1 MNRLK
6 VSASII
12 SLFVSVS
19 LYSQILNGS
28 FEDWGVNSNNMEL
41 PLHWDALPPNSD
53 SSVIKSTNATDG
65 NFSLQMSS
73 LNFLEGSFSPSYIG
87 TKFIPSGMHSVFKF
101 YYLIDS
107 ISGASNAVINFYQ
120 RDTNGDYQLILSKKY
135 NQISED
141 FIGEEINIEF
151 QSLDTVLVVLVAQ
164 NHQIIFGFDGF
175 IRVLFDD
182 VKIDISSSQVNLE
195 NTACNVQNI
204 YHLYDAIYLN
214 TSCLNDKYFKIYS
227 LSGELIDFGSIGNR
241 VKYILPGLYVLVITD
256 FQDNNRI
263 LKLIIL

>member
-6 VSASII
+6 VSVSII
-12 SLFVSVS
+12 SLLLSGS

-28 FEDWGVNSNNMEL
+28 FEDWYVNSDNMEL
-41 PLHWDALPPNSD
+41 PLYWDALSPNSD
-53 SSVIKSTNATDG
+53 SSVVKSSKASDG

-73 LNFLEGSFSPSYIG
+73 LNFLEGNYSSSYIG

-101 YYLIDS
+101 HYLIDS

-120 RDTNGDYQLILSKKY
+120 RDTNGDYQLILSRKY

-141 FIGEEINIEF
+141 FIEEEINIEF
-151 QSLDTVLVVLVAQ
+151 QSLDTVRVVLVAQ
-164 NHQIIFGFDGF
+164 NHQITFGFDGF

-182 VKIDISSSQVNLE
+182 VKIDISSLQENLE
-195 NTACNVQNI
+195 DIGCNVQNI
-204 YHLYDAIYLN
+204 YHSYDAIYLN
-214 TSCLNDKYFKIYS
+214 TSCLNDKYFNIFS
-227 LSGELIDFGSIGNR
+227 LYGELIDFSSLGNR
-241 VKYILPGLYVLVITD
+241 VKNIVPGLYVLVITD

-263 LKLIIL
+263 IKLIIL